1 MSLKMDLLTVIP
13 IRVHRATINDRRLYA
28 FVITEKTNSVKKLRN
43 EDETIELFS
52 KTL

>member
-28 FVITEKTNSVKKLRN
+28 FVITERKQTLKKA
-43 EDETIELFS
+43 
-52 KTL
+52 KK